1 MLRSSNC
8 LSPTPSLT
16 ETNLMS
22 TANNLQSL
30 QSIHASELGGY
41 STSPNVMGNSVV
53 VKKSGSSSNS
63 NRSKFIPGY
72 GFIEV
77 KGQGDRF
84 ECKFLDG
91 ESFIYFGQESKRM
104 HTNVEGISTNY
115 SIAGYLPDQVKEKMK
130 KFREMVK

>member
-1 MLRSSNC
+1 
-8 LSPTPSLT
+8 
-16 ETNLMS
+16 MS

-53 VKKSGSSSNS
+53 VKKTNS
-63 NRSKFIPGY
+63 QQQSRSKFIPGY

-77 KGQGDRF
+77 KGNGDF

-91 ESFIYFGQESKRM
+91 ETFTYFGQENKCM
-104 HTNVEGISTNY
+104 HTNVESISTHY
-115 SIAGYLPDQVKEKMK
+115 SIAGYLPEHVKEKMK
-130 KFREMVK
+130 KFKEMVKQLK